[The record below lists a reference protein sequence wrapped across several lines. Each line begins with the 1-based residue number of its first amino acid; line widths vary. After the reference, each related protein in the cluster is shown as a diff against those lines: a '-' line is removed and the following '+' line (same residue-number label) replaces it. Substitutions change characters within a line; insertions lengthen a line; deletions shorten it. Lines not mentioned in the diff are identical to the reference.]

1 MHAVGG
7 ERVVHCRPCSIRRLR
22 PSRPGN
28 VPKRL
33 HLPLPG
39 ALLWSTVTVDGRPV
53 TYGATGVGRTA
64 VFLHGWGLRP
74 HAYREPIRHLGLVG
88 CRVVAPVLPGFGGS
102 RGLPSGMRSFAGYA
116 AWVGRFLDAV
126 GIDQVDLVA
135 GHSFGGGVAT
145 QFTHDLPN
153 RAASL
158 YLANAIGSP
167 TWSSHADR
175 VRTMAQRPVWDWGR
189 HLSADLVRSPGLLR
203 VIPSV
208 LGDLLPTLIQD
219 PLALIQNPLAL
230 IQNPLAMWQTGE
242 FIRRADLVAELGEV
256 HRRGTPVSV
265 VWSDRDRLVPR
276 SAFDDLRRAAG
287 VEGTVV
293 EGSHGW
299 LLAHPARFGELAIP
313 LLAQL
318 PPCAARVAKRRRREI
333 HQ

>member
-1 MHAVGG
+1 MLDPPAAPLPAGA
-7 ERVVHCRPCSIRRLR
+7 RPEA
-22 PSRPGN
+22 PAPPG
-28 VPKRL
+28 
-33 HLPLPG
+33 PG

-64 VFLHGWGLRP
+64 LFLHGWGLRP
-74 HAYREPIRHLGLVG
+74 HAYRAPIRHLGLVG

-102 RGLPSGMRSFAGYA
+102 RGLSSGMRSFAGYA

-189 HLSADLVRSPGLLR
+189 HLSTDLVLSPGLLQ

-208 LGDLLPTLIQD
+208 LGDLLP
-219 PLALIQNPLAL
+219 ALIQNPLAL
-230 IQNPLAMWQTGE
+230 IQNPFAMWQTGD
-242 FIRRADLVAELGEV
+242 FIRRADLIAELEEV
-256 HRRGTPVSV
+256 HQRGTPVSV

-299 LLAHPARFGELAIP
+299 LLAHPDRFGELAIP

>member
-1 MHAVGG
+1 MLDPPAV
-7 ERVVHCRPCSIRRLR
+7 P
-22 PSRPGN
+22 
-28 VPKRL
+28 
-33 HLPLPG
+33 LPAGTLTESQAAPAPG
-39 ALLWSTVTVDGRPV
+39 ALLWSTITVDGRSV

-64 VFLHGWGLRP
+64 LFLHGWGLRP
-74 HAYREPIRHLGLVG
+74 HAYRAPIRHLGLVG

-102 RGLPSGMRSFAGYA
+102 RGLPSSQRSFAGYA

-126 GIDQVDLVA
+126 GIDQVDLVV

-145 QFTHDLPN
+145 QFTHDVPT

-189 HLSADLVRSPGLLR
+189 HLSTDLMRSPALIR
-203 VIPSV
+203 VLPSV
-208 LGDLLPTLIQD
+208 LSDIVPTIM
-219 PLALIQNPLAL
+219 QNPV
-230 IQNPLAMWQTGE
+230 AMWQTGD
-242 FIRRADLVAELGEV
+242 FIRRADLVAELEEV

-276 SAFDDLRRAAG
+276 SAFDDLRHAAG

-318 PPCAARVAKRRRREI
+318 RPSAGRTAKRRRRENAPLA
-333 HQ
+333 

>member
-1 MHAVGG
+1 MLEPPAAPVPVGA
-7 ERVVHCRPCSIRRLR
+7 
-22 PSRPGN
+22 
-28 VPKRL
+28 
-33 HLPLPG
+33 LPDAPVAPAPG
-39 ALLWSTVTVDGRPV
+39 ALLWSTVTVDGRSV

-64 VFLHGWGLRP
+64 LFLHGWGLRP
-74 HAYREPIRHLGLVG
+74 HAYRAPIRHLGLVG
-88 CRVVAPVLPGFGGS
+88 CRVVAPVMPGFGGS
-102 RGLPSGMRSFAGYA
+102 RGLPLSQRSFAGYA
-116 AWVGRFLDAV
+116 AWLGRFLDAV

-145 QFTHDLPN
+145 QFTHDVPG
-153 RAASL
+153 RAGSL

-189 HLSADLVRSPGLLR
+189 HLSTDLMRSPGLIR
-203 VIPSV
+203 VLPSV
-208 LGDLLPTLIQD
+208 LTEFVPTMM
-219 PLALIQNPLAL
+219 
-230 IQNPLAMWQTGE
+230 QNPLAMWQTGE
-242 FIRRADLVAELGEV
+242 FIRRADLVGELEEV
-256 HRRGTPVSV
+256 HRRGTPVTV

-276 SAFDDLRRAAG
+276 SAFDDLRHAAG

-318 PPCAARVAKRRRREI
+318 PPCAGRAPKRRRREI

>member
-1 MHAVGG
+1 MLDPPAAPLPAGTLS
-7 ERVVHCRPCSIRRLR
+7 EAPARPA
-22 PSRPGN
+22 
-28 VPKRL
+28 
-33 HLPLPG
+33 PG

-53 TYGATGVGRTA
+53 TYGATGIGRPA
-64 VFLHGWGLRP
+64 LFLHGWGLRP
-74 HAYREPIRHLGLVG
+74 HAYRAPIRHLGLVG
-88 CRVVAPVLPGFGGS
+88 CRVVAPVMPGFGGS
-102 RGLPSGMRSFAGYA
+102 RGLPSSQRSFAGYA

-145 QFTHDLPN
+145 QFTHDLPS

-167 TWSSHADR
+167 IWSSHADR

-189 HLSADLVRSPGLLR
+189 HLSTDLVRSPGLIR
-203 VIPSV
+203 VLPSV
-208 LGDLLPTLIQD
+208 LGDIVPTIM
-219 PLALIQNPLAL
+219 
-230 IQNPLAMWQTGE
+230 QNPLAMWQTGE
-242 FIRRADLVAELGEV
+242 FIRRADLVAELEVV

-287 VEGTVV
+287 VAGTVV

-318 PPCAARVAKRRRREI
+318 PRSAGRTAKRRRREI
-333 HQ
+333 APLA

>member
-1 MHAVGG
+1 MQSGESKSYTPPMLDPPAAPLPAG
-7 ERVVHCRPCSIRRLR
+7 ERPEA
-22 PSRPGN
+22 PAPPG
-28 VPKRL
+28 
-33 HLPLPG
+33 PG

-102 RGLPSGMRSFAGYA
+102 RGLPSGVRSFAGYA

-135 GHSFGGGVAT
+135 GHSFGGGVAI
-145 QFTHDLPN
+145 QFTYDFPN

-189 HLSADLVRSPGLLR
+189 HLSTDLVRSPGLLR

-208 LGDLLPTLIQD
+208 LGDLLPTLIQ
-219 PLALIQNPLAL
+219 NPLAL
-230 IQNPLAMWQTGE
+230 LQNPLAMWQTGE

-299 LLAHPARFGELAIP
+299 LLARPARFGELAIP

-318 PPCAARVAKRRRREI
+318 PPCAARPAKRRRREI
-333 HQ
+333 HR

>member
-1 MHAVGG
+1 MLD
-7 ERVVHCRPCSIRRLR
+7 P
-22 PSRPGN
+22 PG
-28 VPKRL
+28 VP
-33 HLPLPG
+33 LPAGTLSESPAAPAPG
-39 ALLWSTVTVDGRPV
+39 ALLWSTITVDGRSV
-53 TYGATGVGRTA
+53 TYGASGVGRTA
-64 VFLHGWGLRP
+64 LFLHGWGLRP
-74 HAYREPIRHLGLVG
+74 HAYRAPIRHLGLVG

-102 RGLPSGMRSFAGYA
+102 RGLPSSQRSFVGYA
-116 AWVGRFLDAV
+116 AWVSRFLDAV
-126 GIDQVDLVA
+126 GIDQVDLVV

-145 QFTHDLPN
+145 QFTHDVPT

-189 HLSADLVRSPGLLR
+189 HLSTDLMRSPALIR
-203 VIPSV
+203 VLPSV
-208 LGDLLPTLIQD
+208 LSDIVPTIM
-219 PLALIQNPLAL
+219 QNPV
-230 IQNPLAMWQTGE
+230 AMWQTGD
-242 FIRRADLVAELGEV
+242 FIRRADLVAELEEV

-276 SAFDDLRRAAG
+276 SAFDDLRHAAG

-318 PPCAARVAKRRRREI
+318 RPSAGRTAKRRRRENAPLA
-333 HQ
+333 

>member
-1 MHAVGG
+1 VLEQPAAPLPVGT
-7 ERVVHCRPCSIRRLR
+7 
-22 PSRPGN
+22 
-28 VPKRL
+28 
-33 HLPLPG
+33 LPDEPVAPAPG
-39 ALLWSTVTVDGRPV
+39 ALLWSTVTVDGRSV

-64 VFLHGWGLRP
+64 LFLHGWGLRP
-74 HAYREPIRHLGLVG
+74 HAYRAPIRHLGLVG
-88 CRVVAPVLPGFGGS
+88 CRVVAPVMPGFGGS
-102 RGLPSGMRSFAGYA
+102 RGLPSSQRSFAGYA
-116 AWVGRFLDAV
+116 AWLGRFLDAV

-145 QFTHDLPN
+145 QFTHDVPQ

-189 HLSADLVRSPGLLR
+189 HLSTDLMRSPGLIR
-203 VIPSV
+203 VLPSV
-208 LGDLLPTLIQD
+208 LGEFVPTMM
-219 PLALIQNPLAL
+219 
-230 IQNPLAMWQTGE
+230 QNPLAMWQTGE
-242 FIRRADLVAELGEV
+242 FIRRADLVAELEAV

-318 PPCAARVAKRRRREI
+318 PPCAGRAAKRRRREI
-333 HQ
+333 PQ

>member
-1 MHAVGG
+1 MLDPPAV
-7 ERVVHCRPCSIRRLR
+7 P
-22 PSRPGN
+22 
-28 VPKRL
+28 
-33 HLPLPG
+33 LPAGTLPEALAPPAPG
-39 ALLWSTVTVDGRPV
+39 ALLWSTVTVDGRSV

-64 VFLHGWGLRP
+64 LFLHGWGLRP
-74 HAYREPIRHLGLVG
+74 HAYRAPIRHLGLVG

-102 RGLPSGMRSFAGYA
+102 RGLPSSQRSFAGYA

-126 GIDQVDLVA
+126 GIDQVDLVV

-145 QFTHDLPN
+145 QFTHDVPT

-189 HLSADLVRSPGLLR
+189 HLSTDLMRSPALIR
-203 VIPSV
+203 VLPSV
-208 LGDLLPTLIQD
+208 LSDIVPTIM
-219 PLALIQNPLAL
+219 QNPV
-230 IQNPLAMWQTGE
+230 AMWQTGD
-242 FIRRADLVAELGEV
+242 FIRRADLVAELEEV
-256 HRRGTPVSV
+256 HRRGTPVNV

-276 SAFDDLRRAAG
+276 SAFDDLRHAAG

-318 PPCAARVAKRRRREI
+318 RPSAGRTAKRRRRESAPLA
-333 HQ
+333 

>member
-1 MHAVGG
+1 MSDPPAAPLPAG
-7 ERVVHCRPCSIRRLR
+7 ERPEA
-22 PSRPGN
+22 PAPT
-28 VPKRL
+28 P
-33 HLPLPG
+33 PG

-53 TYGATGVGRTA
+53 TYGATGAGRTA
-64 VFLHGWGLRP
+64 LFLHGWGLRP
-74 HAYREPIRHLGLVG
+74 HAYRAPILHLGLVG

-102 RGLPSGMRSFAGYA
+102 RSLPSGVRSFAGYA
-116 AWVGRFLDAV
+116 AWVARFLDAV
-126 GIDQVDLVA
+126 GIEQVDLVA
-135 GHSFGGGVAT
+135 GHSFGGGVAI
-145 QFTHDLPN
+145 QFAHDLPD

-189 HLSADLVRSPGLLR
+189 HLSTDLVRSPGLIR

-208 LGDLLPTLIQD
+208 LTDIVPTLV
-219 PLALIQNPLAL
+219 
-230 IQNPLAMWQTGE
+230 QNPLAMWQTGE

-256 HRRGTPVSV
+256 HRRGTPVGV

-318 PPCAARVAKRRRREI
+318 PPSATRTPKRRRREM
-333 HQ
+333 HR